1 MQAPLLGHDDYPRL
15 TQVTQTEL
23 ISQRVDT
30 RKEVERCVDI
40 GWLHS
45 EEACL
50 ERIGEAVE
58 KGNCITLDT

>member
-30 RKEVERCVDI
+30 RKEVERSVDI

-58 KGNCITLDT
+58 KRKLYRTDT